1 MCQHTAGSVV
11 AHQCVEA
18 AVDQIKKKRNKEREK
33 KKEQTLSV
41 QRRCFVLHSKNQ
53 DFSFQ

>member
-11 AHQCVEA
+11 AHQRVEA
-18 AVDQIKKKRNKEREK
+18 TVDQMKEERNKERER
-33 KKEQTLSV
+33 EQTLSV